1 MSVSSKLYTPQASP
15 AKTILMYR
23 NGDPFFP
30 GRKFIINPRQTPS
43 FENFLSSVTQG
54 IEAQFGAVRNVYTPL
69 NGHRVLA
76 MEHLQHGQ
84 RYVAAGAERFK
95 KLDYLH
101 ITTKKPQK
109 KQHEM
114 IQPVVHSRIIVSA
127 RWKKVLHESC
137 TINVF
142 KNGDVLVPPIRILI
156 PKYTLRSWDRVL
168 ALITEKIRLRTGAVH
183 RLCTLHGES
192 LLGSSELEN
201 NNYYVAVGAERFKHL
216 PYFQWIPSKGSMR
229 VTGPR
234 FHSEILPTINKGKR
248 TKTMP
253 EDHSTLSAGE
263 ESSGDSSTSK
273 EQFKDPVDLQL
284 QDEESFF
291 HARQVKVKQ
300 QKHSTKY
307 VLPLSLSEEGGVF
320 NAPATRKE
328 THDASEVQ
336 EEANMKVDMPIDQMA
351 AEVVHEEQ
359 ILLPDYENESH
370 SHKKYDNDSP
380 TASLD
385 TELKRVTLM
394 QDEHIHEYMTDENT
408 LVENPEINGLE

>member
-1 MSVSSKLYTPQASP
+1 VVPFSWTVTHHPAPRGSLYTPQASH

-101 ITTKKPQK
+101 ITTKKPQE

-142 KNGDVLVPPIRILI
+142 KNGDVSVPPIRILI

-201 NNYYVAVGAERFKHL
+201 NSYYVAVGAERFKHL
-216 PYFQWIPSKGSMR
+216 PYFQWIPSKGYMR

-248 TKTMP
+248 TKTMVC
-253 EDHSTLSAGE
+253 
-263 ESSGDSSTSK
+263 
-273 EQFKDPVDLQL
+273 FI
-284 QDEESFF
+284 FF
-291 HARQVKVKQ
+291 FG
-300 QKHSTKY
+300 
-307 VLPLSLSEEGGVF
+307 LSLLLYWILLPVQGIFREMSQKEVYTLKNVLIFCLFYSEDGGVF

-336 EEANMKVDMPIDQMA
+336 EEANMKVDMPIDQ
-351 AEVVHEEQ
+351 VSGCSFIVLQ
-359 ILLPDYENESH
+359 GNVSLIVRRV
-370 SHKKYDNDSP
+370 SP
-380 TASLD
+380 KTKVQL
-385 TELKRVTLM
+385 
-394 QDEHIHEYMTDENT
+394 
-408 LVENPEINGLE
+408 